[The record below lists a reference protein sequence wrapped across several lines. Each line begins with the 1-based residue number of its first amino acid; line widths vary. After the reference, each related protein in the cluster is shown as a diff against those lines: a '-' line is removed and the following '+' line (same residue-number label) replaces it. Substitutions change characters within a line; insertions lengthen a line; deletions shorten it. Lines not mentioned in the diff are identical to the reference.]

1 MLALKS
7 SLDTT
12 VKLLAA
18 GFALVAIYT
27 AGFGAF
33 DNIWFLAVVV
43 VLGCIISLLRDRGAP
58 KWKRAFDVLVAIVFT
73 GLMWVWLQ
81 IMLEQE
87 AFFVDISKFQFVLG
101 WLAFGLVAYATHR
114 EFGWPMVLVFLA
126 MGIYVLAPF
135 GAGESWTRISENLWY
150 STDGVFGLPVQVVS
164 RVVLIFIAFGAVLQA
179 SGAGSVLLKMAFA
192 ATSRFTGGPAHA
204 SIVGSALFGTIS
216 GAAIANVVSTGVFTI
231 PIIKRA
237 GFSPKTAGAIEAA
250 SSTGGQIMPP
260 VMGVVAFVM
269 ADVTGIPY
277 LSIVVAA
284 LIPALFYYASLFI
297 VVLIEARKL
306 GIEPTPADQREKLTP
321 DDWLKS
327 LTLFFPLTV
336 IIYFLTQGRTAQYA
350 GFAALISACV
360 LSLILFPNFRRPK
373 VWFNALVD
381 AGTTSAILMVVVT
394 AVGFIIG
401 VINMTG
407 LGLQLSQAILGLSG
421 DNLMVSLLLVMLGCL
436 VMGMGVPSVTAYLV
450 LALVMG
456 PVLSKLGVPTIAAH
470 LFILY
475 FGVLSMV
482 TPPVALAA
490 FAAAPIAGA
499 KPMETGVEAIRL
511 SFAGFIIPFMFV
523 YYPDLLLIEGFTIFG
538 LSAAIVSFLLASWLI
553 ATALARFETTQL
565 PIWQSVL
572 RLAAAA
578 LLLWPSFALT
588 IFGVSLGAI
597 LIFLSRTN
605 HVRSMPVKIE

>member
-306 GIEPTPADQREKLTP
+306 GIEPTSADQREKLAR

-327 LTLFFPLTV
+327 LTFFIPLTV

-499 KPMETGVEAIRL
+499 NPMETGVEAIRL

-565 PIWQSVL
+565 PIWQSVF
-572 RLAAAA
+572 RLVAAAM
-578 LLLWPSFALT
+578 LLWPSFALT

>member
-1 MLALKS
+1 MLALKA

-87 AFFVDISKFQFVLG
+87 AFFVDISKFQLVLG

-306 GIEPTPADQREKLTP
+306 GIEPTPVDQREKLTP

-327 LTLFFPLTV
+327 LTLFFPLAV
-336 IIYFLTQGRTAQYA
+336 IIYFLT
-350 GFAALISACV
+350 S
-360 LSLILFPNFRRPK
+360 
-373 VWFNALVD
+373 W
-381 AGTTSAILMVVVT
+381 
-394 AVGFIIG
+394 
-401 VINMTG
+401 
-407 LGLQLSQAILGLSG
+407 
-421 DNLMVSLLLVMLGCL
+421 
-436 VMGMGVPSVTAYLV
+436 
-450 LALVMG
+450 
-456 PVLSKLGVPTIAAH
+456 AH
-470 LFILY
+470 
-475 FGVLSMV
+475 G
-482 TPPVALAA
+482 
-490 FAAAPIAGA
+490 
-499 KPMETGVEAIRL
+499 AIRRICRADFSL
-511 SFAGFIIPFMFV
+511 RSELDTVPKFPQAESLVQRFGRCRL
-523 YYPDLLLIEGFTIFG
+523 DLRHFDGCRD
-538 LSAAIVSFLLASWLI
+538 SS
-553 ATALARFETTQL
+553 RFHYRCHQYDRA
-565 PIWQSVL
+565 
-572 RLAAAA
+572 RLAAIASYPWTVWRQPHGKFAA
-578 LLLWPSFALT
+578 GDAGMSRHGHGRAVSDRLPRSGARDGAGVEQVGRAHNRGTSLHSIFWSSVDGNAACCVGSFCRRPNSRGQSDGNRSRGDPALFCR
-588 IFGVSLGAI
+588 IHHPV
-597 LIFLSRTN
+597 
-605 HVRSMPVKIE
+605 HVRLLPRFTLDRRVHDFRA

>member
-306 GIEPTPADQREKLTP
+306 GIEPTSADQREKLAR

-327 LTLFFPLTV
+327 LTFFIPLTV

-407 LGLQLSQAILGLSG
+407 LGLQLSQAILGMSG

-499 KPMETGVEAIRL
+499 NPMETGVEAIRL

-565 PIWQSVL
+565 PIWQSVF
-572 RLAAAA
+572 RLVAAAM
-578 LLLWPSFALT
+578 LLWPSFALT

>member
-306 GIEPTPADQREKLTP
+306 GIEPTSADQREKLAR

-327 LTLFFPLTV
+327 LTFFIPLTV

-565 PIWQSVL
+565 PIWQSVF
-572 RLAAAA
+572 RLVAAAM
-578 LLLWPSFALT
+578 LLWPSFALT

>member
-306 GIEPTPADQREKLTP
+306 GIEPTPVDQREKLTP

-327 LTLFFPLTV
+327 LTLFFPLAV

-381 AGTTSAILMVVVT
+381 AGTTSAILMVVLT

-407 LGLQLSQAILGLSG
+407 LGLQLSQAILGMSG

-499 KPMETGVEAIRL
+499 NPMETGVEAIRL

-565 PIWQSVL
+565 PIWQSAF
-572 RLAAAA
+572 RLVAAAM
-578 LLLWPSFALT
+578 LLWPSFALT

>member
-306 GIEPTPADQREKLTP
+306 GIEPTSADQREKLAR

-327 LTLFFPLTV
+327 LTFFIPLTV

-499 KPMETGVEAIRL
+499 NPMETGVEAIRL

-565 PIWQSVL
+565 PIWQSVF
-572 RLAAAA
+572 RLVAAAM
-578 LLLWPSFALT
+578 LLWPSFALT

-605 HVRSMPVKIE
+605 HVRSMPVKID

>member
-1 MLALKS
+1 
-7 SLDTT
+7 
-12 VKLLAA
+12 
-18 GFALVAIYT
+18 
-27 AGFGAF
+27 
-33 DNIWFLAVVV
+33 
-43 VLGCIISLLRDRGAP
+43 
-58 KWKRAFDVLVAIVFT
+58 
-73 GLMWVWLQ
+73 
-81 IMLEQE
+81 
-87 AFFVDISKFQFVLG
+87 
-101 WLAFGLVAYATHR
+101 
-114 EFGWPMVLVFLA
+114 
-126 MGIYVLAPF
+126 
-135 GAGESWTRISENLWY
+135 
-150 STDGVFGLPVQVVS
+150 
-164 RVVLIFIAFGAVLQA
+164 VLIFIAFGAVLQA

-306 GIEPTPADQREKLTP
+306 GIEPTPVDQREKLTP

-327 LTLFFPLTV
+327 LTLFFPLAV

-360 LSLILFPNFRRPK
+360 LSLILFPNFCRPK

-407 LGLQLSQAILGLSG
+407 LGLQLSQAILGMSG

-499 KPMETGVEAIRL
+499 NPMETGVEAIRL

-565 PIWQSVL
+565 PIWQSVF
-572 RLAAAA
+572 RLVAAAM
-578 LLLWPSFALT
+578 LLWPSFALT

>member
-1 MLALKS
+1 MTLKA

-18 GFALVAIYT
+18 GYALVAIYT

-58 KWKRAFDVLVAIVFT
+58 MWKRAFDVLVAVVFT

-87 AFFVDISKFQFVLG
+87 AFFVDISKFQLVLG
-101 WLAFGLVAYATHR
+101 WLAFGLIAYATHR
-114 EFGWPMVLVFLA
+114 EFGWPLVLVFLA
-126 MGIYVLAPF
+126 MGIYVFAPF

-164 RVVLIFIAFGAVLQA
+164 RVVLIFIVFGAVLQA

-327 LTLFFPLTV
+327 STLFIPLIV
-336 IIYFLTQGRTAQYA
+336 IIYFLLHGRTAQYA

-360 LSLILFPNFRRPK
+360 LSLIMFPNFRRPK

-381 AGTTSAILMVVVT
+381 AGSTSAILMVVVT

-421 DNLMVSLLLVMLGCL
+421 DNLMVSLMLVMLGCL

-511 SFAGFIIPFMFV
+511 SFAGFIVPYMFV
-523 YYPDLLLIEGFTIFG
+523 YYPDLLLIGGFTIFG

-553 ATALARFETTQL
+553 ATAFARFETTRL
-565 PIWQSVL
+565 PVWQSAL

-578 LLLWPSFALT
+578 LLLWPSFVLT
-588 IFGVSLGAI
+588 IFGVTLGAI

-605 HVRSMPVKIE
+605 YVRSMPVKIE